1 MFYNDIKYFRACIM
15 KSILKTTLGGKVV
28 EVLLLTPE
36 KVFTQ
41 FDFIRVE
48 VDGVEFDISNGFLHG
63 TVLRNMGLPCKQTC
77 IGLSKDLILSVKDS
91 KLILHLFNLHLLE
104 QFDKKKIPF
113 IKQSPNSWLRG
124 VDEECIEVHSTAVQA
139 LYYYFKRSA
148 SVNESNHVLCN
159 PDARLRKEEAI
170 FLGQFLSYSPY
181 LIAKADSSMTVDGG
195 AVLLDVE
202 DVYHS
207 LKLAVIEIN
216 NRRYGNPSVMDAKH
230 PTLSP
235 LFKDNGPII
244 IDMKNEDTPL

>member
-1 MFYNDIKYFRACIM
+1 M
-15 KSILKTTLGGKVV
+15 KSILKTTLDGKVV

-63 TVLRNMGLPCKQTC
+63 TVLRNMGLLCKQTC

-113 IKQSPNSWLRG
+113 IKQNPNSWLTG
-124 VDEECIEVHSTAVQA
+124 VEEECINVHSTAVQA

-148 SVNESNHVLCN
+148 NINESNHVLCN
-159 PDARLRKEEAI
+159 PNAKLSKEEAV

-181 LIAKADSSMTVDGG
+181 LIAKADSSLVVDEIG
-195 AVLLDVE
+195 ATLLDIE

-216 NRRYGNPSVMDAKH
+216 NRRHGNPSVMDAKH

-235 LFKDNGPII
+235 LFKDNGPMI
-244 IDMKNEDTPL
+244 IDMNDEDTPL

>member
-1 MFYNDIKYFRACIM
+1 M
-15 KSILKTTLGGKVV
+15 KSILKTTLGEKVV
-28 EVLLLTPE
+28 EVFLLTPE

-63 TVLRNMGLPCKQTC
+63 TVLRNMGLLCKQTC

-91 KLILHLFNLHLLE
+91 KIILHLFNLHLLE

-113 IKQSPNSWLRG
+113 TKRNSNSWKTC
-124 VDEECIEVHSTAVQA
+124 VEEECINVDSTAVQA
-139 LYYYFKRSA
+139 LYYYFKRPA
-148 SVNESNHVLCN
+148 NVNESNHVLCN
-159 PDARLRKEEAI
+159 PNARLSENEAI

-181 LIAKADSSMTVDGG
+181 LTTKADSSSNVDEKGV
-195 AVLLDVE
+195 ALLDSE

-216 NRRYGNPSVMDAKH
+216 NSRYGNPSVMDAKH
-230 PTLSP
+230 PALSP
-235 LFKDNGPII
+235 LFKDNGPMI